1 MPGGLEGAG
10 ALAVASPAGAQ
21 AQTDENEG
29 EHGGGEER
37 EQRQVLAVGAGDEVA
52 ELGGQ
57 RGQAVAECERVGG
70 GRGGG
75 RVAARVGGEQAV
87 EARVLAV
94 EELVGGVG
102 RGQGWLIA
110 IKGTN
115 SITKYIT
122 NYCYAEGCGKFHIN
136 SFQFISIH
144 FNSFQFISIH
154 FNSFQFIS
162 IHYI

>member
-1 MPGGLEGAG
+1 MLKGLKSQHCNSSCNSTIFFVPLRAVQQMPGGLEGAG

-37 EQRQVLAVGAGDEVA
+37 EQRQVLEVGAGDEVA

-57 RGQAVAECERVGG
+57 RGQAVAERERVGG

-94 EELVGGVG
+94 EE
-102 RGQGWLIA
+102 QGWVIA
-110 IKGTN
+110 N
-115 SITKYIT
+115 
-122 NYCYAEGCGKFHIN
+122 
-136 SFQFISIH
+136 
-144 FNSFQFISIH
+144 
-154 FNSFQFIS
+154 
-162 IHYI
+162 